1 MDVKQGY
8 KGNSKKLVS
17 SELLY
22 EQLKAYDDRRESKQ
36 HKALYHK
43 ETITVVDTP
52 AYYNLATSSDSGSLN
67 VVLTVTDNTTQ
78 IALTDVNTQTTPV
91 DLSGLTGD
99 GSEYVVLVPEVN
111 HEEEVEKETYAK
123 NSDVYD
129 KATVDEKI
137 TEIASGGLKPMSE
150 DEFNTFWN
158 GLTITASG
166 YVDPSQP

>member
-1 MDVKQGY
+1 MNVKQGY
-8 KGNSKKLVS
+8 KGQNGKLIDS
-17 SELLY
+17 AALY
-22 EQLKAYDDRRESKQ
+22 ENLKNLDTRRETKLHSS
-36 HKALYHK
+36 LYHK

-78 IALTDVNTQTTPV
+78 IALADINTQITPV
-91 DLSGLTGD
+91 DLSTLTGD
-99 GSEYVVLVPEVN
+99 GSEYVVLVEAIT
-111 HEEEVEKETYAK
+111 HDEEIEKETYAK

-150 DEFNTFWN
+150 AEFDTFWG
-158 GLTITASG
+158 GLEITASG

>member
-52 AYYNLATSSDSGSLN
+52 AYYNLATSTDSGALN

-78 IALTDVNTQTTPV
+78 IALTDINTQTTPV
-91 DLSGLTGD
+91 DLSALTGD
-99 GSEYVVLVPEVN
+99 GSEYVVLVPETN
-111 HEEEVEKETYAK
+111 HEEEVEKETYR
-123 NSDVYD
+123 
-129 KATVDEKI
+129 KANDSYTKDEVDSKI
-137 TEIASGGLKPMSE
+137 LQASTGLKMYTEPE
-150 DEFNTFWN
+150 YTTFMDN
-158 GLTITASG
+158 LVVTSSK

>member
-8 KGNSKKLVS
+8 KGSNKIIDSQG
-17 SELLY
+17 LY
-22 EQLKAYDDRRESKQ
+22 ENLKNLDSRRQEKLHSSF
-36 HKALYHK
+36 YHK